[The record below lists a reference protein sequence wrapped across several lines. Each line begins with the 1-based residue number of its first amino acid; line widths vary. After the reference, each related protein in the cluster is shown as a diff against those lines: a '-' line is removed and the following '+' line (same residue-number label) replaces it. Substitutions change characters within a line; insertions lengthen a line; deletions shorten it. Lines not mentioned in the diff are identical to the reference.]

1 MRTVIILLVLL
12 IAPRV
17 AAQTVSLQGLI
28 TDRVSG
34 EALAGATVRI
44 EGTRLGAITDKT
56 GRFRFAFVPTGSIAL
71 RANLVGYEAVRLDVY
86 VQPGSAAKDVVLTM
100 LATENRTKDVVVTAN
115 KRVQAVQDVPISVSV
130 VTQDDMSNRA
140 IVNLDDALRY
150 VSGVTVARDQVN
162 IRGASGFAL
171 GVGSRTAV
179 LLDGFPLLSGD
190 NGDIKFDV
198 LPVSDVERIEVIKGA
213 GSALYGTGALGGV
226 VSMITKTPSEA
237 PDISARVYS
246 GAFTLPRFDQWRY
259 RETLPF
265 QGGADV
271 RYAQAYGPVSVSVS
285 GGIRSDESF
294 RDFDQSLRGFG
305 FGKVQWRVN
314 DERTLSLQTLYS
326 AENKDNFLFWRSLAQ
341 ATRTTEDQN
350 PDQKLFSRKL
360 AIGLEFQEILS
371 GTTSLV
377 IRPGAYR
384 TQFENRT
391 FGVVDDS
398 NSSTAWA
405 YNLDAQLTSLVSNSL
420 VLTTG
425 LNGRLNDVSSA
436 VYGAQ
441 VQTLLSGYA
450 QGEWTPNKQMILT
463 AGARV
468 DREETR
474 TLDPAF
480 VVSPKLGFTWHV
492 SDVSTLR
499 ASAGRGFRAPT
510 IAERYANIQYSAIR
524 VIANTDLRPEFSTS
538 IEVGINHKATWSPFP
553 LELDVAIFD
562 NELENMIE
570 PSFTPEGNI
579 KFQNI
584 TRARVLGSEV
594 TVRTMLAP
602 WLGLETGLTLMA
614 PTDLTTRTTLKYRN
628 NVLWYSRGSLDLA
641 EGLVLQAEYRFLNR
655 VENIDILAVVQDYD
669 ARVPVHIIDAR
680 LIWNMTA
687 TVRVTAQARNL
698 LDYAYTEIMGNLAPT
713 RLLQLQ
719 AEYAIGGFAGR

>member
-1 MRTVIILLVLL
+1 MVLVLL
-12 IAPRV
+12 ILLAAPLA

-34 EALAGATVRI
+34 DALAGATVRI
-44 EGTRLGAITDKT
+44 EGTRLGAVTDKT
-56 GRFRFAFVPTGSIAL
+56 GRFRFSSVPSGAVTL
-71 RANLVGYEAVRLDVY
+71 RASLVGYEAVRLDVY
-86 VQPGSAAKDVVLTM
+86 IQPGSATKDVVLTM
-100 LATENRTKDVVVTAN
+100 LASENRSRDVVVTAN

-130 VTQDDMSNRA
+130 VTQDDISNRA

-179 LLDGFPLLSGD
+179 LLDGFSLLSGD

-226 VSMITKTPSEA
+226 ISMITKTPTES

-246 GAFTLPRFDQWRY
+246 GAYTLPRYDQWRY

-271 RYAQAYGPVSVSVS
+271 RYAQAYGPVAVSVS

-305 FGKVQWRVN
+305 YGKVQWRIN

-326 AENKDNFLFWRSLAQ
+326 AENRDNFLFWRSLAQ

-350 PDQKLFSRKL
+350 PDQKLFSQKL
-360 AIGLEFQEILS
+360 AIGLEYQEILS

-405 YNLDAQLTSLVSNSL
+405 YNIDAQLTSLVSSSL

-425 LNGRLNDVSSA
+425 LNSRVNDVSSA

-441 VQTLLSGYA
+441 IQTLFSGYA

-463 AGARV
+463 AGARL

-474 TLDPAF
+474 TLEPAF

-492 SDVSTLR
+492 SDASTLR

-524 VIANTDLRPEFSTS
+524 VIANTGLRPEFSTS
-538 IEVGINHKATWSPFP
+538 IELGLQHKASWSPFP

-570 PSFTPEGNI
+570 PSFTQEGNI

-584 TRARVLGSEV
+584 TRARILGSEV
-594 TVRTMLAP
+594 TVRAMLAP
-602 WLGLETGLTLMA
+602 WLGIETGLTLMS

-628 NVLWYSRGSLDLA
+628 NVLWYSRGSLTLA

-655 VENIDILAVVQDYD
+655 VENIDVLAVVQDYD
-669 ARVPVHIIDAR
+669 ARVPVHIVDAR
-680 LIWNMTA
+680 FIWNTSS
-687 TVRVTAQARNL
+687 TVRLTAQVRNL
-698 LDYAYTEIMGNLAPT
+698 LDYAYSEIMGNLAPT

-719 AEYAIGGFAGR
+719 AEYALGGFAGR

>member
-1 MRTVIILLVLL
+1 MVFVLL
-12 IAPRV
+12 ILLAAPLA

-34 EALAGATVRI
+34 DALAGATVRI
-44 EGTRLGAITDKT
+44 EGTRLGAVTDKT
-56 GRFRFAFVPTGSIAL
+56 GRFRFSSVPSGSVTL
-71 RANLVGYEAVRLDVY
+71 RASLVGYEAVRLDVY
-86 VQPGSAAKDVVLTM
+86 IQPGSATKDVVLTM
-100 LATENRTKDVVVTAN
+100 LASENRSRDVVVTAN

-130 VTQDDMSNRA
+130 VTQDDISNRA

-179 LLDGFPLLSGD
+179 LLDGFSLLSGD

-226 VSMITKTPSEA
+226 ISMITKTPTES

-246 GAFTLPRFDQWRY
+246 GAYTLPRYDQWRY

-271 RYAQAYGPVSVSVS
+271 RYAQAYGPVAVSVS

-305 FGKVQWRVN
+305 YGKVQWRIN

-326 AENKDNFLFWRSLAQ
+326 AENRDNFLFWRSLAQ

-350 PDQKLFSRKL
+350 PDQKLFSQKL
-360 AIGLEFQEILS
+360 AIGLEYQEILS

-405 YNLDAQLTSLVSNSL
+405 YNIDAQLTSLVSSSL

-425 LNGRLNDVSSA
+425 LNSRVNDVSSA

-441 VQTLLSGYA
+441 IQTLFSGYA

-463 AGARV
+463 AGARL

-474 TLDPAF
+474 TLEPAF

-492 SDVSTLR
+492 SDASTLR

-524 VIANTDLRPEFSTS
+524 VIANTGLRPEFSTS
-538 IEVGINHKATWSPFP
+538 IELGLQHKASWSPFP

-570 PSFTPEGNI
+570 PSFTQEGNI

-584 TRARVLGSEV
+584 TRARILGSEV
-594 TVRTMLAP
+594 TVRAMLAP
-602 WLGLETGLTLMA
+602 WLGIETGLTLMS

-628 NVLWYSRGSLDLA
+628 NVLCYSRGSLTLA

-655 VENIDILAVVQDYD
+655 VENIDVLAVVQDYD
-669 ARVPVHIIDAR
+669 ARVPVHIVDAR
-680 LIWNMTA
+680 FIWNTSS
-687 TVRVTAQARNL
+687 TVRLTAQVRNL
-698 LDYAYTEIMGNLAPT
+698 LDYAYSEIMGNLAPT

-719 AEYAIGGFAGR
+719 AEYALGGFAGR

>member
-1 MRTVIILLVLL
+1 MHMVLVLL
-12 IAPRV
+12 ILLAAPLA

-34 EALAGATVRI
+34 DALAGATVRI
-44 EGTRLGAITDKT
+44 EGTRLGAVTDKT
-56 GRFRFAFVPTGSIAL
+56 GRFRFSSVPSGAVTL
-71 RANLVGYEAVRLDVY
+71 RASLVGYEAVRLDVY
-86 VQPGSAAKDVVLTM
+86 IQPGSATKDVVLTM
-100 LATENRTKDVVVTAN
+100 LASENRSRDVVVTAN

-130 VTQDDMSNRA
+130 VTQDDISNRA

-179 LLDGFPLLSGD
+179 LLDGFSLLSGD

-226 VSMITKTPSEA
+226 ISMITKTPTES

-246 GAFTLPRFDQWRY
+246 GAYTLPRYDQWRY

-271 RYAQAYGPVSVSVS
+271 RYAQAYGPVAVSVS

-305 FGKVQWRVN
+305 YGKVQWRIN

-326 AENKDNFLFWRSLAQ
+326 AENRDNFLFWRSLAQ

-350 PDQKLFSRKL
+350 PDQKLFSQKL
-360 AIGLEFQEILS
+360 AIGLEYQEILS

-405 YNLDAQLTSLVSNSL
+405 YNIDAQLTSLVSSSL

-425 LNGRLNDVSSA
+425 LNSRVNDVSSA

-441 VQTLLSGYA
+441 IQTLFSGYA

-463 AGARV
+463 AGARL

-474 TLDPAF
+474 TLEPAF

-492 SDVSTLR
+492 SDASTLR

-524 VIANTDLRPEFSTS
+524 VIANTGLRPEFSTS
-538 IEVGINHKATWSPFP
+538 IELGLQHKASWSPFP

-570 PSFTPEGNI
+570 PSFTQEGNI

-584 TRARVLGSEV
+584 TRARILGSEV
-594 TVRTMLAP
+594 TVRAMLAP
-602 WLGLETGLTLMA
+602 WLGIETGLTLMS

-628 NVLWYSRGSLDLA
+628 NVLWYSRGSLTLA

-655 VENIDILAVVQDYD
+655 VENIDVLAVVQDYD
-669 ARVPVHIIDAR
+669 ARVPVHIVDAR
-680 LIWNMTA
+680 FIWNTSS
-687 TVRVTAQARNL
+687 TVRLTAQVRNL
-698 LDYAYTEIMGNLAPT
+698 LDYAYSEIMGNLAPT

-719 AEYAIGGFAGR
+719 AEYALGGFAGR